1 MGSGT
6 YSDLSRLRRRSPT
19 RVEKPLN
26 RKRLLHADR
35 RSFQLNKSC
44 YDFRRYG
51 RHCQSKMLVPKGR
64 DHAWGA
70 RDTADR
76 RKGIGQR
83 RPTSDPFR
91 LVRGF
96 ADRLDDLLG
105 ESLEHPRP
113 LPSRGRILAHD
124 LDRSGQTDTLV
135 QRRDDEFRLY
145 SDDRRSDRGLT
156 VNIGHQDVVAALSCQ
171 RDIEADALQ
180 NVPRADSRR
189 NDALSG
195 DPGADFDRS
204 IARGL
209 ERADVIEGGVSSGL
223 DVSLFQPTR

>member
-6 YSDLSRLRRRSPT
+6 ALTYPAFGGALRPELKNRSIANGSSIRT
-19 RVEKPLN
+19 GR
-26 RKRLLHADR
+26 A
-35 RSFQLNKSC
+35 FQLNKSR

-64 DHAWGA
+64 DHARCA

-124 LDRSGQTDTLV
+124 LDRSGQTDT
-135 QRRDDEFRLY
+135 
-145 SDDRRSDRGLT
+145 
-156 VNIGHQDVVAALSCQ
+156 
-171 RDIEADALQ
+171 
-180 NVPRADSRR
+180 PRPSA
-189 NDALSG
+189 
-195 DPGADFDRS
+195 
-204 IARGL
+204 
-209 ERADVIEGGVSSGL
+209 
-223 DVSLFQPTR
+223 